1 MRSPRPGP
9 RQGGGWR
16 DLADLKGLMK
26 EAQARREAEERAAEL
41 ARQREEARRRE
52 QALFLHTLRD
62 TLGNVTPLPPSDLA
76 AIERPRPAPEPL
88 QRELDDRQVLRASLS
103 DEFDPET
110 LMETDDQL
118 SFRRLELGPD
128 VLKKLRLGRW
138 TVQGQIDLHGLT
150 RDHAR
155 EALANFLSDAGK
167 RGWRCVRVVHGKG
180 LGSPGREPVLKGK
193 VRSWLVQR
201 QEVLAFTQARGPDG
215 GAGALIVLLA
225 GSLGRGQREQRRRAE
240 AARVERVERGDPA
253 PG

>member
-1 MRSPRPGP
+1 MRSSQREG
-9 RQGGGWR
+9 RGWR
-16 DLADLKGLMK
+16 ELADLKGLMK
-26 EAQARREAEERAAEL
+26 EAQARREAEERAAQL
-41 ARQREEARRRE
+41 ARQQAEARQRE
-52 QALFLHTLRD
+52 QALFLHTLRE
-62 TLGNVTPLPPSDLA
+62 TLGTVTPLAPTGLA
-76 AIERPRPAPEPL
+76 QIERARPAPEPL
-88 QRELDDRQVLRASLS
+88 QRELDDRQVMRASLS
-103 DEFDPET
+103 DEFDPES

-155 EALANFLSDAGK
+155 EALAGFLVDAGK

-225 GSLGRGQREQRRRAE
+225 GTVNRPRAQRRRAE
-240 AARVERVERGDPA
+240 AAAREGE
-253 PG
+253 